1 MFYSRVGA
9 MVGVQAGAGQKI
21 RLRLHPKIPAMAPA
35 SGNPGKIAIHLSILP
50 KLGFPFR
57 KRVNFWVFYLLDPDL
72 HLPCGFESRRS
83 AVQCEPVRI

>member
-35 SGNPGKIAIHLSILP
+35 SGNPGKIAIHLSLLP

>member
-35 SGNPGKIAIHLSILP
+35 SGNPGKIRDTFKHTTKARFS
-50 KLGFPFR
+50 
-57 KRVNFWVFYLLDPDL
+57 
-72 HLPCGFESRRS
+72 
-83 AVQCEPVRI
+83 VQETV